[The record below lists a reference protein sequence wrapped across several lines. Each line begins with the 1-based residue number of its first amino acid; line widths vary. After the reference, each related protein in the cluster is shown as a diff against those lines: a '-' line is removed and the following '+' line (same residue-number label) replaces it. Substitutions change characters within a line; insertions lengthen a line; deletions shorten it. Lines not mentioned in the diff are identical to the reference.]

1 MKIVAWRSSSRRSS
15 SLVKTVNRRFV
26 ARTLLIVAFLEAVLV
41 TAYWTAAGANTG
53 WTKNRVE
60 VILLDEVTGLD
71 GRTWENRFVPGVEL
85 LAASLLSG
93 VVLITLAIT
102 IRKPKTTY

>member
-1 MKIVAWRSSSRRSS
+1 MNRKI
-15 SLVKTVNRRFV
+15 V
-26 ARTLLIVAFLEAVLV
+26 ARTLLIVAFLEAAIV

-60 VILLDEVTGLD
+60 IVTMDDVTGLE

-85 LAASLLSG
+85 FGASLLG
-93 VVLITLAIT
+93 GIALTTLAIF
-102 IRKPKTTY
+102 IRKPKTNR